1 MLLDER
7 QDVLL
12 LVVKVLE
19 QRGAMFGER
28 ADQRGRG
35 GRRGRGLPIRHAPRS
50 LRKGPGDHFVLGFH
64 PQHHVGFQVDP
75 GQQQRPDKLVLTGV
89 VVVECRDDQL

>member
-19 QRGAMFGER
+19 QRGAVLGER
-28 ADQRGRG
+28 ADQRGRR
-35 GRRGRGLPIRHAPRS
+35 GRRGRGSPGGHALRS
-50 LRKGPGDHFVLGFH
+50 LRQGPGDHLVLDFH
-64 PQHHVGFQVDP
+64 PQHQVRFQVDP
-75 GQQQRPDKLVLTGV
+75 GQQQRPDELVLAGM
-89 VVVECRDDQL
+89 VEMQP